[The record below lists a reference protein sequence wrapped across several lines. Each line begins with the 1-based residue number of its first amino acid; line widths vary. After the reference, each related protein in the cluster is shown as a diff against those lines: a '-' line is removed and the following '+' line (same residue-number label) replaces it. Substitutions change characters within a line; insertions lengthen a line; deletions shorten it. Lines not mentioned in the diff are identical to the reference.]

1 MIEFLLSLSDWAGSL
16 VSMGGAAALGLLV
29 YLVSYKLISKYQ
41 IDELKDPTG
50 NLFRVVGILISLML
64 SLAFAEVVVDV
75 RKIESSIER
84 ESVAIFDTFDN
95 LQLFGGERTREI
107 QKILID
113 YTQAVIDDDW
123 SALANDKLSERA
135 GVLRKQLTES
145 VMNLEPTTSIQEKLF
160 AKMLTD
166 LDAISDY
173 RLIRLDNALADPPVY
188 IKVVFLGFLFT
199 MACFGVYRPQAPL
212 IVLVSLYAV
221 FIGLTLYLIL
231 ALSDPFQ
238 GGFGADPTTLEHLVE
253 AMRSKIR

>member
-1 MIEFLLSLSDWAGSL
+1 
-16 VSMGGAAALGLLV
+16 
-29 YLVSYKLISKYQ
+29 
-41 IDELKDPTG
+41 
-50 NLFRVVGILISLML
+50 
-64 SLAFAEVVVDV
+64 
-75 RKIESSIER
+75 
-84 ESVAIFDTFDN
+84 
-95 LQLFGGERTREI
+95 
-107 QKILID
+107 
-113 YTQAVIDDDW
+113 
-123 SALANDKLSERA
+123 
-135 GVLRKQLTES
+135 
-145 VMNLEPTTSIQEKLF
+145 MNLEPTTSIQEKLF